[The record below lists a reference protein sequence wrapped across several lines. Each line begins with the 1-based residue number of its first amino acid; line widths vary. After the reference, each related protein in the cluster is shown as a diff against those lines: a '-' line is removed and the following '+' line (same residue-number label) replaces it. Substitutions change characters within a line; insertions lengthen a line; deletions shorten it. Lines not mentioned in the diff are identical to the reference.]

1 MTSKLIVD
9 NIEGRTNSTLPP
21 TMKTISFKATKHPGG
36 HWTDGGGNGNS
47 VIFNTIR
54 FNHGFTESDITTDG
68 RIYAPVNG
76 IYRVSYQF
84 LLNGQSSNAG
94 TLYSAVTKNTTG
106 TSAGLTN
113 GSSNQ
118 QITTYEYW
126 DGANNDFAR
135 LAATTLVELTTSDYF
150 AVCLHSSSNTWYG
163 GDTANASYE
172 YNQVACEY
180 VGAI

>member
-1 MTSKLIVD
+1 MSKLYVD
-9 NIEGRTNSTLPP
+9 RIEPKTSGRHSVAIKPYC
-21 TMKTISFKATKHPGG
+21 FKASKHPGG

-84 LLNGQSSNAG
+84 LLNSQSSNAG
-94 TLYSAVTKNTTG
+94 TLYTAVMKNSTG
-106 TSAGLTN
+106 NAAGLTN
-113 GSSNQ
+113 GSSNYQ
-118 QITTYEYW
+118 VNTYDYW
-126 DGANNDFAR
+126 DGANNDFTR
-135 LAATTLVELTTSDYF
+135 VAATTLVELTTSDYF
-150 AVCLHSSSNTWYG
+150 AVCMHSSSSTWYG

-172 YNQVACEY
+172 YNQVTCELIGE
-180 VGAI
+180 V